1 MTGRVLVERLGA
13 RFGLAGIAALLVLA
27 GCQTTSQQNGVAVTT
42 QPETIRICDTSGCY
56 DAPSDYASY
65 DPSQAVPDD
74 DPNGLLPFLIP
85 EAEADPR
92 AAHDLAL
99 RYMRGDGIRR
109 QPFEAIRWMR
119 SAADRG
125 NVDAQAALGK
135 LYLSGLEE
143 TGPDYQEAVK
153 WLELASANGDRE
165 SRGLLTEA
173 RELRDSDPARLAWQ
187 DRYTYPY
194 WYRTRYYGYWRGG
207 RYFYY

>member
-1 MTGRVLVERLGA
+1 MTGRVISGTRDISLGL
-13 RFGLAGIAALLVLA
+13 GLLALLA
-27 GCQTTSQQNGVAVTT
+27 GCQTTSQQGNVAVTT
-42 QPETIRICDTSGCY
+42 QPETIRICDASGCF

-109 QPFEAIRWMR
+109 QPFQAIRWMR
-119 SAADRG
+119 NAAERG

-143 TGPDYQEAVK
+143 TGPDYQEAVN
-153 WLELASANGDRE
+153 WLELAAGNGDRE
-165 SRGLLTEA
+165 SRQLLAEA

-194 WYRTRYYGYWRGG
+194 WYRTRYYGTWRSG
-207 RYFYY
+207 RYYYY